1 MSPKDFRE
9 IYCPS
14 LLLARTLREAE
25 EGVTLNDK
33 SWHVRKVTGARGT
46 HAGGLGRVATAP
58 DDDVD
63 LGPDLG
69 SGLISGTGAIGAS
82 DDLPSGPGASG
93 EHRSSDVSSPSK
105 SVSCLTNVSR
115 MESVQGCS

>member
-1 MSPKDFRE
+1 MDLSGCCQTTIAIAGEGGITPA
-9 IYCPS
+9 

-82 DDLPSGPGASG
+82 DDLPPGPWASG
-93 EHRSSDVSSPSK
+93 EHQSSDVSSLSK
-105 SVSCLTNVSR
+105 LETC
-115 MESVQGCS
+115 